1 MHMHRSW
8 SGALLTLA
16 VTFAG
21 ACGGDAVRS
30 SGIQPDTDRQIE
42 LALTGDTGPA
52 TFEDI
57 AIKPLVKRPDSP
69 VAILPVLPV
78 PAPVPAPGPG
88 RETQQQPTR
97 AQPEIAPEQPAEEP
111 EPVLVTRIVTVGT
124 TLQLS
129 LNEMLS
135 TRSNEE
141 GDAFTATLTSHVM
154 DADGTVLIPA
164 GATLRGRVTGV
175 QKSGRVGE
183 TAVLS
188 LAFEAVS
195 FGDESYPLE
204 ASVVSANPERVSR
217 ESTAEQVGKVAVG
230 TAAGAILGRVIGRDT
245 RSTIVGAVAGA
256 AAGTAIAMG
265 TADVDAVLK
274 KGSAMV
280 VRTETPVSIVKI
292 VS

>member
-16 VTFAG
+16 VTFAT

-30 SGIQPDTDRQIE
+30 SGVRPETEREIE

-57 AIKPLVKRPDSP
+57 AIKPVVKRPDSP
-69 VAILPVLPV
+69 VAIFPVMPV
-78 PAPVPAPGPG
+78 PVPRRGP
-88 RETQQQPTR
+88 QQPTR
-97 AQPEIAPEQPAEEP
+97 AQTGIAPEQPAEEP
-111 EPVLVTRIVTVGT
+111 EPVLATRIVPVGT

-135 TRSNEE
+135 TRSSEA
-141 GDAFTATLTSHVM
+141 GDAFTATITSHVM
-154 DADGTVLIPA
+154 DADGIVLIPA

-175 QKSGRVGE
+175 QNSGRVGE

-188 LAFEAVS
+188 LAFEALS

-217 ESTAEQVGKVAVG
+217 ESTAGQVGKVAVG
-230 TAAGAILGRVIGRDT
+230 TAAGAIIGQVIGRDT
-245 RSTIVGAVAGA
+245 RSTIAGALTGA

-265 TADVDAVLK
+265 TADVDAVLN

-280 VRTETPVSIVKI
+280 VRTETPVSIVK
-292 VS
+292 S

>member
-16 VTFAG
+16 FTFAG

-30 SGIQPDTDRQIE
+30 SGARPETDREIQ
-42 LALTGDTGPA
+42 LVPTGDTWPA

-57 AIKPLVKRPDSP
+57 AIKPVLKRPDSP
-69 VAILPVLPV
+69 VVILPVLPV
-78 PAPVPAPGPG
+78 PLPRRPP
-88 RETQQQPTR
+88 EQPTL
-97 AQPEIAPEQPAEEP
+97 AQPGIAPEQPAEEP
-111 EPVLVTRIVTVGT
+111 EPVLATRIVPVGT

-135 TRSNEE
+135 T
-141 GDAFTATLTSHVM
+141 
-154 DADGTVLIPA
+154 DGSVLIPA

-188 LAFEAVS
+188 LAFEALS

-217 ESTAEQVGKVAVG
+217 ESTAGQVGKVAVG

-245 RSTIVGAVAGA
+245 RSTIAGAVIGA

-274 KGSAMV
+274 EGSAMV
-280 VRTETPVSIVKI
+280 IRTETPVSIVKI
-292 VS
+292 AS

>member
-16 VTFAG
+16 VTFAT

-30 SGIQPDTDRQIE
+30 SGVRPETEREIE

-57 AIKPLVKRPDSP
+57 AIKPVVKRPDSP
-69 VAILPVLPV
+69 MAILPVLP
-78 PAPVPAPGPG
+78 APVPVPAPG

-97 AQPEIAPEQPAEEP
+97 AQTGIVPEQPAEEP
-111 EPVLVTRIVTVGT
+111 EPVLETRIVPVGT

-135 TRSNEE
+135 TRSNEA
-141 GDAFTATLTSHVM
+141 GDAFTATITSHVT
-154 DADGTVLIPA
+154 DEDGTVLIPA

-204 ASVVSANPERVSR
+204 ASVISANPERVSR

-230 TAAGAILGRVIGRDT
+230 TAAGAILGQVIGRNT
-245 RSTIVGAVAGA
+245 RSTIVGALTGA

-274 KGSAMV
+274 EGSAMV
-280 VRTETPVSIVKI
+280 IRTETPVSIVKI
-292 VS
+292 AS

>member
-30 SGIQPDTDRQIE
+30 SGARPETDREIE
-42 LALTGDTGPA
+42 LALRGDTGPA

-69 VAILPVLPV
+69 VAIFPVMPV
-78 PAPVPAPGPG
+78 PVPG
-88 RETQQQPTR
+88 RQPQPPTP

-111 EPVLVTRIVTVGT
+111 EPVLVTRIVPVGT

-141 GDAFTATLTSHVM
+141 GDAFTATLTSHIL

-230 TAAGAILGRVIGRDT
+230 TAAGAILGQVIGRDT

-256 AAGTAIAMG
+256 VAGTAIAMG

-292 VS
+292 VN

>member
-16 VTFAG
+16 FTFAG

-30 SGIQPDTDRQIE
+30 SGARPETDREIQ
-42 LALTGDTGPA
+42 LVPTGDTWPA

-57 AIKPLVKRPDSP
+57 AIKPVLKRPDSP
-69 VAILPVLPV
+69 VVILPVLPV
-78 PAPVPAPGPG
+78 PLPRRPP
-88 RETQQQPTR
+88 EQPTL
-97 AQPEIAPEQPAEEP
+97 AQPGIAPEQPAEEP
-111 EPVLVTRIVTVGT
+111 EPVLATRIVPVGT

-135 TRSNEE
+135 TRSNEA

-154 DADGTVLIPA
+154 DADGSVLIPA

-188 LAFEAVS
+188 LAFEALS

-217 ESTAEQVGKVAVG
+217 ESTAGQVGKVAVG

-245 RSTIVGAVAGA
+245 RSTIAGAVIGA

-274 KGSAMV
+274 EGSAMV
-280 VRTETPVSIVKI
+280 IRTETPVSIVKI
-292 VS
+292 AS

>member
-16 VTFAG
+16 ACSAG

-30 SGIQPDTDRQIE
+30 SGVQPESDRAIE
-42 LALTGDTGPA
+42 LAPSGDTGPA

-57 AIKPLVKRPDSP
+57 AFKPALKRPDSP
-69 VAILPVLPV
+69 VASVPVMPV
-78 PAPVPAPGPG
+78 PARRQP
-88 RETQQQPTR
+88 QQQPTR
-97 AQPEIAPEQPAEEP
+97 TQPGIAPERPVEEP
-111 EPVLVTRIVTVGT
+111 EPVPVTRIMPVGT

-135 TRSNEE
+135 TRSNEA
-141 GDAFTATLTSHVM
+141 GDVFTATLTSHVM

-188 LAFEAVS
+188 LAFEALS

-204 ASVVSANPERVSR
+204 ASVISANPERVSR
-217 ESTAEQVGKVAVG
+217 ESAPEQVGKVAVG
-230 TAAGAILGRVIGRDT
+230 TAAGAILGRAVGRNT
-245 RSTIVGAVAGA
+245 RSTTGAAVTGA

-274 KGSAMV
+274 QGSAMV
-280 VRTETPVSIVKI
+280 VRTETPVSIVKT